1 MRVGAVARARL
12 MVRGFYP
19 GGKLGPVARVAENLL
34 LTGALAAAG
43 FFAWQRLKPPPP
55 VPAAPTPSTLAAAPV
70 APREA
75 ATSLP
80 AAVAQAPIEAIAEQA
95 GIPETDI
102 QAAQALT
109 QRVNRHEPLFNADLR
124 VAEELFGRFPEEPR
138 LRDLLEATLVTLASQ
153 DRALRRFPEATAQL
167 RRAIAVH
174 PQSVAPREA
183 LAMVLLEASDWTGA
197 ESAAREALALA
208 PRDPELLEALAY
220 ALFRQDRNR
229 EALEAFRAVLEV
241 TDSPS
246 AKGYLARLEKN
257 ARDEGGMTEQ
267 RLSHFHVR
275 YDGEEH
281 EDVGREILRALERH
295 YSTLVATLDHQPS
308 EAIAVIL
315 FSREGYYNAS
325 GAPRWSGGVFDHT
338 DGRIRI
344 PIGGL
349 TTSLTPD
356 IDEVLV
362 HELTHAFINDR
373 SRGLAPR
380 ELHEGLAQWMEGKRL
395 ESEYRGPELKALA
408 DGRAGGVGGFYALAL
423 AFVEHL
429 QSLRGQ
435 GGINDLLLAMG
446 ELGDVDAAFRQ
457 VYGQDF
463 RLTQQAAYER
473 LRQKYGG

>member
-1 MRVGAVARARL
+1 M
-12 MVRGFYP
+12 
-19 GGKLGPVARVAENLL
+19 ARVAENLL
-34 LTGALAAAG
+34 LAGALAAG
-43 FFAWQRLKPPPP
+43 GYFAWQHLKPPPP
-55 VPAAPTPSTLAAAPV
+55 PAPAPAPPPVTGAAAVADLDVPPPLAPV
-70 APREA
+70 APA
-75 ATSLP
+75 P
-80 AAVAQAPIEAIAEQA
+80 ALVDAIEERT
-95 GIPETDI
+95 GIPESDI
-102 QAAQALT
+102 EAAQALT
-109 QRVNRHEPLFNADLR
+109 HRVNRREPLFAADLR
-124 VAEELFGRFPEEPR
+124 IAEDLFGRYPGEPK
-138 LRDLLEATLVTLASQ
+138 LRDLLEATLVGLATQERS
-153 DRALRRFPEATAQL
+153 LRRFPEAAARF
-167 RRAIAVH
+167 RRAIAVR
-174 PQSVAPREA
+174 PEGAEAREA
-183 LAMVLLEASDWTGA
+183 LVMVLLEASDWTGA
-197 ESAAREALALA
+197 ESAAREALAVA
-208 PRDPELLEALAY
+208 PRDAELLEALAY

-229 EALEAFRAVLEV
+229 EALEAYRAVLEV
-241 TDSPS
+241 VDSPS
-246 AKGYLARLEKN
+246 ARAYVERLEKN

-275 YDGEEH
+275 YDGAEH

-295 YSTLVATLDHQPS
+295 YSSLVTTLDHQPS

-315 FSREGYYNAS
+315 FSSEGYYNAS

-362 HELTHAFINDR
+362 HELTHAFIHDR

-395 ESEYRGPELKALA
+395 ESEFQARQLQALA

-423 AFVEHL
+423 GFVEYL

-435 GGINDLLLAMG
+435 GGVNDLLRVMG
-446 ELGDVDAAFRQ
+446 EQGDADAAFRQ

-463 RLTQQAAYER
+463 RLTQQAAFQR
-473 LRQKYGG
+473 LRQKYGS